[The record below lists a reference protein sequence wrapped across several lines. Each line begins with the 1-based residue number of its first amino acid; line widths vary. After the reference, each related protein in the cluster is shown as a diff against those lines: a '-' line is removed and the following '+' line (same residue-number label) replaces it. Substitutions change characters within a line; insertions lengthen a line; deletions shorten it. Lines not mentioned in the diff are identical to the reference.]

1 MLESQGEWEIAD
13 SKNDIYNS
21 EVFILSSELFFRHT
35 ELNQV
40 EHYIWKLFTS
50 FFYFLIYLPDWYPLE
65 VKVYVSSLKKNE
77 NKTIL
82 PFLSGNS
89 GVVCSDEQWMGD

>member
-40 EHYIWKLFTS
+40 EHYI
-50 FFYFLIYLPDWYPLE
+50 
-65 VKVYVSSLKKNE
+65 
-77 NKTIL
+77 
-82 PFLSGNS
+82 
-89 GVVCSDEQWMGD
+89 